1 MKNQLT
7 DAQLEA
13 MFGVTA
19 KEIEENAKPWESGEV
34 PGKATGDVQMGR
46 PLKFGSAL
54 KSIGFKETEEKIAAI
69 DARAASLGMA
79 RSDYLRQL
87 VDKDLATAS

>member
-1 MKNQLT
+1 MKKQLT

-19 KEIEENAKPWESGEV
+19 EEIEKNAKPWESGEV
-34 PGKATGDVQMGR
+34 PGKATGSVQMGR
-46 PLKFGSAL
+46 PLKFGSSL